1 MNSVSRL
8 ALSAAAAI
16 VVAAAAPVAAEPRSP
31 WLGGSVVSVRGF
43 SEDSGLPAGEYFDL
57 GLFVEPF
64 RLKFLN
70 PSASVRS
77 LIPQF
82 PFRPGSSMIEF
93 GVDIDLFSLRDHP
106 LKGIMRQESALGPAL
121 AASWAFEPSRG
132 IAAGTLCLTAH
143 ALRLRTGDA
152 RYNLLSPELLLDS
165 GLNPSGW
172 GLRLFEF
179 SYFLF

>member
-1 MNSVSRL
+1 M
-8 ALSAAAAI
+8 
-16 VVAAAAPVAAEPRSP
+16 
-31 WLGGSVVSVRGF
+31 
-43 SEDSGLPAGEYFDL
+43 PAGEYFDL

-77 LIPQF
+77 LIPVF
-82 PFRPGSSMIEF
+82 PFRPGSSMVEL
-93 GVDIDLFSLRDHP
+93 GVDIDLFSLRNHP

-121 AASWAFEPSRG
+121 AASWAFEPFRG
-132 IAAGTLCLTAH
+132 ISSGTLCLTAH
-143 ALRLRTGDA
+143 VLRLRTGDA
-152 RYNLLSPELLLDS
+152 RYNLLSPELLFDS
-165 GLNPSGW
+165 GLDLSGW